1 MAKKIGICIKKF
13 DSIFTNG
20 CAQQGYFVMKSLR
33 KAGFEVDF
41 VSIENHLKE
50 YDVIKEP
57 VYNICDLDVLQNYS
71 LLIFSSLI
79 IDQYILLNQIKMLG
93 IKIAN
98 LMVGNF
104 YLINCEEFVFN
115 VHNNI
120 IRDMSN
126 EYVDEIWLM
135 PMYNHVK
142 EYISCMTKKPVKIV
156 PYVWDNQIINSYI
169 ETKNI
174 ISEYKIIQSD
184 SEIDILIM
192 EPNLSIHK
200 TALPLLAM
208 LNKYFLKYPN
218 RLGTIHVFGK
228 PKRNE
233 DCLSSIR
240 HLEIVQCK
248 KVVLYDRTLALE
260 IFHRLRE
267 SDIKYA
273 ILSTNI
279 RNGLNFI
286 HLECF
291 TLNIPIIHN
300 CIPFKKNGLFYE
312 DSDSKVEYEVAM
324 GHINSVWEGK
334 YKPNKKNLVEILT
347 KYHPYNSQNV
357 DKYKE
362 LAEQLILNPKFN
374 VFQLNNCF
382 GDYDKTKIMKDEHR
396 IVIGVDKACNSQILL
411 VNLINLSDKLNNKIG
426 IDLYVEDNIHN
437 SIKSLLSDYKFKM
450 ELEIIK
456 ADYNF
461 CDSKN
466 IKLYMLSQTEY
477 KYVYCID
484 QNTIM
489 YTCVDELKQILL
501 QNNSFVGIP
510 YDYELVGDEKDKQ
523 VNYIDSLYNTFGRKY
538 DTKIVDSNL
547 FCYVN
552 SEQYRSYFKNM
563 FELDYVTFET
573 FLGKEY
579 LLSTILTLIY
589 NKIIMINSS
598 KQLVTNKISDTDYYP
613 FGYSIHSD
621 INNNNTLFINID
633 TNVRAGINLNEII
646 FKKYKKN
653 HKLNVNN
660 YIFRDIEYML

>member
-1 MAKKIGICIKKF
+1 MSNKIGICIKKF

-20 CAQQGYFVMKSLR
+20 CAQQGYFVMKTLR

-120 IRDMSN
+120 IRDMTN
-126 EYVDEIWLM
+126 EFVDEIWLM

-169 ETKNI
+169 EAKNI
-174 ISEYKIIQSD
+174 NPTYKVIQSN

-208 LNKYFLKYPN
+208 LNKYFLKYPE
-218 RLGTIHVFGK
+218 RLGSVHVFGK

-233 DCLSSIR
+233 DCLSCIG
-240 HLEIVQCK
+240 HLEIVQCN
-248 KVVLYDRTLALE
+248 KVILYERTLALE
-260 IFHRLRE
+260 VFHRLKE
-267 SDIKYA
+267 SSIKYA

-300 CIPFKKNGLFYE
+300 CMPFKKSGLFYE
-312 DSDSKVEYEVAM
+312 DSDNKTEYELAM
-324 GHINSVWEGK
+324 NHINSVWDGT
-334 YKPNKKNLVEILT
+334 YKNDKRNTVEILT
-347 KYHPYNSQNV
+347 KYHSYNSKNV
-357 DKYKE
+357 DKYKQ
-362 LAEQLILNPKFN
+362 LSEQIILKPKFN

-382 GDYDKTKIMKDEHR
+382 GDYDKTKIMVNEHR
-396 IVIGVDKACNSQILL
+396 IIIGIDSYCNSQILL
-411 VNLINLSDKLNNKIG
+411 INLVNLSDKLNNKIG
-426 IDLYVEDNIHN
+426 VDLYVEQDMYD
-437 SIKSLLSDYKFKM
+437 SINLLVKNYKFKM
-450 ELEIIK
+450 EIEIIK
-456 ADYNF
+456 SDYITNNAN
-461 CDSKN
+461 N
-466 IKLYMLSQTEY
+466 IKLYMLSQTKY
-477 KYVYCID
+477 KFVYCID
-484 QNTIM
+484 QNTII
-489 YTCVDELKQILL
+489 YTGVDELKQILL
-501 QNNSFVGIP
+501 KNNSFVGIP
-510 YDYELVGDEKDKQ
+510 YHYDIIGEQKDKQ
-523 VNYIDSLYNTFGRKY
+523 ISYIDSIYKTFGRKH
-538 DTKIVDSNL
+538 DNKIVDSNL

-563 FELDYVTFET
+563 FELDYKTFEI

-579 LLSTILTLIY
+579 LLSTILSLIY
-589 NKIIMINSS
+589 NKIIMINSY
-598 KQLVTNKISDTDYYP
+598 KQLITNKISDTENYP

-621 INNNNTLFINID
+621 IDNTTLFINID
-633 TNVRAGINLNEII
+633 TNVRSGINLNEII

-653 HKLNVNN
+653 HKLNVNG
-660 YIFRDIEYML
+660 YIYRNIEYVL

>member
-1 MAKKIGICIKKF
+1 MSNKIGICIKKF

-20 CAQQGYFVMKSLR
+20 CAQQGYFVMKTLR

-120 IRDMSN
+120 IRDMTN
-126 EYVDEIWLM
+126 EFVDEIWLM

-169 ETKNI
+169 EAKNI
-174 ISEYKIIQSD
+174 NPTYKVIQSN

-208 LNKYFLKYPN
+208 LNKYFLKYPE
-218 RLGTIHVFGK
+218 RLGSIHVFGK

-233 DCLSSIR
+233 DCLSCIG
-240 HLEIVQCK
+240 HLEIVQCN
-248 KVVLYDRTLALE
+248 KVILYERTLALE
-260 IFHRLRE
+260 VFHRLKE
-267 SDIKYA
+267 SSIKYA

-300 CIPFKKNGLFYE
+300 CMPFKKSGLFYE
-312 DSDSKVEYEVAM
+312 DSDNKTEYELAM
-324 GHINSVWEGK
+324 NHINSVWDGT
-334 YKPNKKNLVEILT
+334 YKNDKRNTVEILT
-347 KYHPYNSQNV
+347 KYHSYNSKNV
-357 DKYKE
+357 DKYKQ
-362 LAEQLILNPKFN
+362 LSEQIILKPKFN

-382 GDYDKTKIMKDEHR
+382 GDYDKTKIMVNEHR
-396 IVIGVDKACNSQILL
+396 IIIGIDSYCNSQILL
-411 VNLINLSDKLNNKIG
+411 INLVNLSDKLNNKIG
-426 IDLYVEDNIHN
+426 VDLYVEQDMYD
-437 SIKSLLSDYKFKM
+437 SINLLVKNYKFKM
-450 ELEIIK
+450 EIEIIK
-456 ADYNF
+456 SDYITNNAN
-461 CDSKN
+461 N
-466 IKLYMLSQTEY
+466 IKLYMLSQTKY
-477 KYVYCID
+477 KFVYCID
-484 QNTIM
+484 QNTII
-489 YTCVDELKQILL
+489 YTGVDELKQILL
-501 QNNSFVGIP
+501 KNNSFVGIP
-510 YDYELVGDEKDKQ
+510 YHYDIIGEQKDKQ
-523 VNYIDSLYNTFGRKY
+523 ISYIDSIYKTFGRKH
-538 DTKIVDSNL
+538 DNKIVDSNL

-563 FELDYVTFET
+563 FELDYKTFEI

-579 LLSTILTLIY
+579 LLSTILSLIY
-589 NKIIMINSS
+589 NKIIMINSY
-598 KQLVTNKISDTDYYP
+598 KQLITNKISDTENYP

-621 INNNNTLFINID
+621 IDNTTLFINID
-633 TNVRAGINLNEII
+633 TNVRSGINLNEII

-653 HKLNVNN
+653 HKLNVNG
-660 YIFRDIEYML
+660 YIYRNIEYVL

>member
-1 MAKKIGICIKKF
+1 MSNKIGICIKKF

-20 CAQQGYFVMKSLR
+20 CAQQGYFVMKTLR

-120 IRDMSN
+120 IRDMTN
-126 EYVDEIWLM
+126 EFVDEIWLM

-169 ETKNI
+169 EAKNI
-174 ISEYKIIQSD
+174 NPTYKVIQSN

-208 LNKYFLKYPN
+208 LNKYFLKYPE
-218 RLGTIHVFGK
+218 RLGSVHVFGK

-233 DCLSSIR
+233 DCLSCIG
-240 HLEIVQCK
+240 HLEIVQCN
-248 KVVLYDRTLALE
+248 KVILYERTLALE
-260 IFHRLRE
+260 VFHRLKE
-267 SDIKYA
+267 SSIKYA

-300 CIPFKKNGLFYE
+300 CIPFKKSGLFYE
-312 DSDSKVEYEVAM
+312 DSDNKTEYELAM
-324 GHINSVWEGK
+324 NHINSVWDGT
-334 YKPNKKNLVEILT
+334 YKNDKRNTVEILT
-347 KYHPYNSQNV
+347 KYHSYNSKNV
-357 DKYKE
+357 DKYKQ
-362 LAEQLILNPKFN
+362 LSEQIILKPKFN

-382 GDYDKTKIMKDEHR
+382 GDYDKTKIMVNEHR
-396 IVIGVDKACNSQILL
+396 IIIGIDSYCNSQILL
-411 VNLINLSDKLNNKIG
+411 INLVNLSDKLNNKIG
-426 IDLYVEDNIHN
+426 VDLYVEQDMYD
-437 SIKSLLSDYKFKM
+437 SINLLVKNYKFKM
-450 ELEIIK
+450 EIEIIK
-456 ADYNF
+456 SDYITNNAN
-461 CDSKN
+461 N
-466 IKLYMLSQTEY
+466 IKLYMLSQTKY
-477 KYVYCID
+477 KFVYCID
-484 QNTIM
+484 QNTII
-489 YTCVDELKQILL
+489 YTGVDELKQILL
-501 QNNSFVGIP
+501 KNNSFVGIP
-510 YDYELVGDEKDKQ
+510 YHYDIIGEQKDKQ
-523 VNYIDSLYNTFGRKY
+523 ISYIDSIYKTFGRKH
-538 DTKIVDSNL
+538 DNKIVDSNL

-563 FELDYVTFET
+563 FELDYKTFEI

-579 LLSTILTLIY
+579 LLSTILSLIY
-589 NKIIMINSS
+589 NKIIMINSY
-598 KQLVTNKISDTDYYP
+598 KQLITNKISDTENYP

-621 INNNNTLFINID
+621 IDNTTLFINID
-633 TNVRAGINLNEII
+633 TNVRSGINLNEII

-653 HKLNVNN
+653 HKLNVNG
-660 YIFRDIEYML
+660 YIFRNIEYVL

>member
-1 MAKKIGICIKKF
+1 MSNKIGICIKKF

-20 CAQQGYFVMKSLR
+20 CAQQGYFVMKTLR

-120 IRDMSN
+120 IRDMTN
-126 EYVDEIWLM
+126 EFVDEIWLM

-169 ETKNI
+169 EAKNI
-174 ISEYKIIQSD
+174 NPTYKVIQSN

-208 LNKYFLKYPN
+208 LNKYFLKYPE
-218 RLGTIHVFGK
+218 RLGSVHVFGK

-233 DCLSSIR
+233 DCLSCIG
-240 HLEIVQCK
+240 HLEIVQCN
-248 KVVLYDRTLALE
+248 KVILYERTLALE
-260 IFHRLRE
+260 VFHRLKE
-267 SDIKYA
+267 SSIKYA

-300 CIPFKKNGLFYE
+300 CMPFKKSGLFYE
-312 DSDSKVEYEVAM
+312 DSDNKTEYELAM
-324 GHINSVWEGK
+324 NHINSVWDGT
-334 YKPNKKNLVEILT
+334 YKNDKRNTVEILT
-347 KYHPYNSQNV
+347 KYHSYNSKNV
-357 DKYKE
+357 DKYKQ
-362 LAEQLILNPKFN
+362 LSEQIILKPKFN

-382 GDYDKTKIMKDEHR
+382 GDYDKTKIMVNEHR
-396 IVIGVDKACNSQILL
+396 IIIGIDSYCNSQILL
-411 VNLINLSDKLNNKIG
+411 INLVNLSDKLNNKIG
-426 IDLYVEDNIHN
+426 VDLYVEQDMYD
-437 SIKSLLSDYKFKM
+437 SINLLVKNYKFKM
-450 ELEIIK
+450 EIEIIK
-456 ADYNF
+456 SDYITNNAN
-461 CDSKN
+461 N
-466 IKLYMLSQTEY
+466 IKLYMLSQTKY
-477 KYVYCID
+477 KFVYCID
-484 QNTIM
+484 QNTII
-489 YTCVDELKQILL
+489 YTGVDELKQILL
-501 QNNSFVGIP
+501 KNNSFVGIP
-510 YDYELVGDEKDKQ
+510 YHYDIIGEQKDKQ
-523 VNYIDSLYNTFGRKY
+523 ISYIDSIYKTFGRKH
-538 DTKIVDSNL
+538 DNKIVDSNL

-563 FELDYVTFET
+563 FELDYKTFEI

-579 LLSTILTLIY
+579 LLSTILSLIY
-589 NKIIMINSS
+589 NKIIMINSY
-598 KQLVTNKISDTDYYP
+598 KQLITNKISDTENFP

-621 INNNNTLFINID
+621 IDNTTLFINID
-633 TNVRAGINLNEII
+633 TNVRSGINLNEII

-653 HKLNVNN
+653 HKLNVNG
-660 YIFRDIEYML
+660 YIYRNIEYVL

>member
-33 KAGFEVDF
+33 KAGYEVDF
-41 VSIENHLKE
+41 VSIENHLTE

-57 VYNICDLDVLQNYS
+57 VHNICDLDILQNYS

-79 IDQYILLNQIKMLG
+79 IDQYVLLNQIKMLG

-120 IRDMSN
+120 IRDMTN

-135 PMYNHVK
+135 PMYNHIK
-142 EYISCMTKKPVKIV
+142 EYISCMTKKPVKMV
-156 PYVWDNQIINSYI
+156 PYVWDNQIINNYI
-169 ETKNI
+169 KTKNI
-174 ISEYKIIQSD
+174 SPKYKIIQSD
-184 SEIDILIM
+184 SEIDIVIM

-200 TALPLLAM
+200 TALPLLAL
-208 LNKYFLKYPN
+208 LNNYFLKHPE

-228 PKRNE
+228 PKRNN
-233 DCLSSIR
+233 DCLSCIG
-240 HLEIVQCK
+240 HLEIVQCN

-260 IFHRLRE
+260 VFHRLKE
-267 SDIKYA
+267 SNIKYT

-300 CIPFKKNGLFYE
+300 CIPFKTSGLFYE
-312 DSDSKVEYEVAM
+312 DSDSKTEYDHTM
-324 GHINSVWEGK
+324 KHINAVWDGT
-334 YKPNKKNLVEILT
+334 YSTNKKPILEILT
-347 KYHPYNSQNV
+347 KYHPYNSGNV
-357 DKYKE
+357 TKYKE
-362 LAEQLILNPKFN
+362 LYEQIILNPKFN

-382 GDYDKTKIMKDEHR
+382 GLYDKTKTMIDEHR
-396 IVIGVDKACNSQILL
+396 IIIGIDKFCNTQILI

-426 IDLYVEDNIHN
+426 IDLYVEQNTYDNIR
-437 SIKSLLSDYKFKM
+437 LLLGNYHLKM
-450 ELEIIK
+450 KLEIIK
-456 ADYNF
+456 ADYTV

-466 IKLYMLSQTEY
+466 IKLYMLSQVTY

-489 YTCVDELKQILL
+489 YTNLNELKHILVE
-501 QNNSFVGIP
+501 NNSFVGVP
-510 YDYELVGDEKDKQ
+510 YDYEIIGNEKDKQ
-523 VNYIDSLYNTFGRKY
+523 VNYINSIYNTFGRKY
-538 DTKIVDSNL
+538 DNKIVDSNL

-552 SEQYRSYFKNM
+552 SEQYRSYFRNM
-563 FELDYVTFET
+563 FELDYVKFET
-573 FLGKEY
+573 FMGKEY
-579 LLSTILTLIY
+579 LLSIILTLIY
-589 NKIIMINSS
+589 NKIIMINSG
-598 KQLVTNKISDTDYYP
+598 KELITNKISDNQYYA
-613 FGYSIHSD
+613 FGYSIYSD
-621 INNNNTLFINID
+621 TEKNRLFINID
-633 TNVRAGINLNEII
+633 TNVRVGVNLNKII

-653 HKLNVNN
+653 HKLNIKG
-660 YIFRDIEYML
+660 YIFRDIEYEL

>member
-33 KAGFEVDF
+33 KAGFDVDF

-120 IRDMSN
+120 IRDMTN
-126 EYVDEIWLM
+126 EFVDEIWLM

-174 ISEYKIIQSD
+174 KPEYKVIHSK
-184 SEIDILIM
+184 SPIDIIIM

-208 LNKYFLKYPN
+208 LNKYFLKYPQ

-233 DCLSSIR
+233 NCLSCIA
-240 HLEIVQCK
+240 HLEIVQSN
-248 KVVLYDRTLALE
+248 KVMLYDRTLALE
-260 IFHRLRE
+260 VFHRLRE
-267 SDIKYA
+267 SDIKYT

-300 CIPFKKNGLFYE
+300 CIPFRNSGLFYE
-312 DSDSKVEYEVAM
+312 DSDHKVEYEVAM
-324 GHINSVWEGK
+324 DHINSVW
-334 YKPNKKNLVEILT
+334 
-347 KYHPYNSQNV
+347 
-357 DKYKE
+357 D
-362 LAEQLILNPKFN
+362 
-374 VFQLNNCF
+374 
-382 GDYDKTKIMKDEHR
+382 
-396 IVIGVDKACNSQILL
+396 
-411 VNLINLSDKLNNKIG
+411 
-426 IDLYVEDNIHN
+426 
-437 SIKSLLSDYKFKM
+437 
-450 ELEIIK
+450 
-456 ADYNF
+456 
-461 CDSKN
+461 
-466 IKLYMLSQTEY
+466 
-477 KYVYCID
+477 
-484 QNTIM
+484 
-489 YTCVDELKQILL
+489 
-501 QNNSFVGIP
+501 
-510 YDYELVGDEKDKQ
+510 
-523 VNYIDSLYNTFGRKY
+523 
-538 DTKIVDSNL
+538 
-547 FCYVN
+547 
-552 SEQYRSYFKNM
+552 
-563 FELDYVTFET
+563 
-573 FLGKEY
+573 
-579 LLSTILTLIY
+579 
-589 NKIIMINSS
+589 
-598 KQLVTNKISDTDYYP
+598 
-613 FGYSIHSD
+613 
-621 INNNNTLFINID
+621 
-633 TNVRAGINLNEII
+633 
-646 FKKYKKN
+646 
-653 HKLNVNN
+653 
-660 YIFRDIEYML
+660 

>member
-1 MAKKIGICIKKF
+1 MSNKIGICIKKF

-20 CAQQGYFVMKSLR
+20 CAQQGYFVMKTLR

-120 IRDMSN
+120 IRDMTN
-126 EYVDEIWLM
+126 EFVDEIWLM

-169 ETKNI
+169 EAKNI
-174 ISEYKIIQSD
+174 NPTYKVIQSN

-208 LNKYFLKYPN
+208 LNKYFLKYPE
-218 RLGTIHVFGK
+218 RLGSIHVFGK

-233 DCLSSIR
+233 DCLSCIG
-240 HLEIVQCK
+240 HLEIVQCN
-248 KVVLYDRTLALE
+248 KVILYERTLALE
-260 IFHRLRE
+260 VFHRLKE
-267 SDIKYA
+267 SSIKYA

-300 CIPFKKNGLFYE
+300 CMPFKKSGLFYE
-312 DSDSKVEYEVAM
+312 DSDNKTEYELAM
-324 GHINSVWEGK
+324 NHINSVWDGT
-334 YKPNKKNLVEILT
+334 YKNDKRNTVEILT
-347 KYHPYNSQNV
+347 KYHSYNSKNV
-357 DKYKE
+357 DKYKQ
-362 LAEQLILNPKFN
+362 LSEQIILKPKFN

-382 GDYDKTKIMKDEHR
+382 GDYDKTKIIVNKHR
-396 IVIGVDKACNSQILL
+396 IIIGIDSYCNSQILL
-411 VNLINLSDKLNNKIG
+411 INLVNLSDKLNNKIG
-426 IDLYVEDNIHN
+426 VDLYVEQDMYD
-437 SIKSLLSDYKFKM
+437 SINLLVKNYKFKM
-450 ELEIIK
+450 EIEIIK
-456 ADYNF
+456 SDYITNNAN
-461 CDSKN
+461 N
-466 IKLYMLSQTEY
+466 IKLYMLSQTKY
-477 KYVYCID
+477 KFVYCID
-484 QNTIM
+484 QNTII
-489 YTCVDELKQILL
+489 YTGVDELKQILL
-501 QNNSFVGIP
+501 KNNSFVGIP
-510 YDYELVGDEKDKQ
+510 YHYDIIGEQKDKQ
-523 VNYIDSLYNTFGRKY
+523 ISYIDSIYKTFGRKH
-538 DTKIVDSNL
+538 DNKIVDSNL

-563 FELDYVTFET
+563 FELDYKTFEI

-579 LLSTILTLIY
+579 LLSTILSLIY
-589 NKIIMINSS
+589 NKIIMINSY
-598 KQLVTNKISDTDYYP
+598 KQLITNKISDTENYP

-621 INNNNTLFINID
+621 IDNTTLFINID
-633 TNVRAGINLNEII
+633 TNVRSGINLNEII

-653 HKLNVNN
+653 HKLNVNG
-660 YIFRDIEYML
+660 YIYRNIEYVL

>member
-33 KAGFEVDF
+33 KAGFDVDF

-120 IRDMSN
+120 IRDMTN
-126 EYVDEIWLM
+126 EFVDEIWLM

-174 ISEYKIIQSD
+174 KPEYKVIHSK
-184 SEIDILIM
+184 SPIDIIIM

-208 LNKYFLKYPN
+208 LNKYFLKYPQ

-233 DCLSSIR
+233 NCLSCIA
-240 HLEIVQCK
+240 HLEIVQSN
-248 KVVLYDRTLALE
+248 KVMLYDRTLALE
-260 IFHRLRE
+260 VFHRLRE
-267 SDIKYA
+267 SDIKYT

-300 CIPFKKNGLFYE
+300 CIPFRNSGLFYE
-312 DSDSKVEYEVAM
+312 DSDHKVEYEVAM
-324 GHINSVWEGK
+324 DHINSVWDGT
-334 YKPNKKNLVEILT
+334 YKSNKKGLLEIIT
-347 KYHPYNSQNV
+347 KYHSFNSQNV

-362 LAEQLILNPKFN
+362 LSQQIILKPKFN

-382 GDYDKTKIMKDEHR
+382 GSFDKTITMINEHR
-396 IVIGVDKACNSQILL
+396 IVIGVDKECNSHILL
-411 VNLINLSDKLNNKIG
+411 VNLVSLSDKLNNTIG
-426 IDLYVEDNIHN
+426 VDLYVEPDLYDNIT
-437 SIKSLLSDYKFKM
+437 LLINDYKFNM
-450 ELEIIK
+450 EIEIIK
-456 ADYNF
+456 ADYIEKK
-461 CDSKN
+461 SRN
-466 IKLYMLSQTEY
+466 IKLYMLSQTKY
-477 KYVYCID
+477 KFVYCID

-489 YTCVDELKQILL
+489 YTSMDELKQILL
-501 QNNSFVGIP
+501 ENKSFVGIP
-510 YDYELVGDEKDKQ
+510 YDYELVGDEKDKLI
-523 VNYIDSLYNTFGRKY
+523 NYINSIYNTFSRKY
-538 DTKIVDSNL
+538 DNKTVDSNL

-552 SEQYRSYFKNM
+552 SQQYRTYFKNM
-563 FELDYVTFET
+563 FELDYVTFEA

-579 LLSTILTLIY
+579 LLSIILTLIY
-589 NKIIMINSS
+589 NKIIIINSS
-598 KQLVTNKISDTDYYP
+598 KQLITNKISDTDYYP

-621 INNNNTLFINID
+621 INSNTLFVHID
-633 TNVRAGINLNEII
+633 TNVRPGINLNEII

-653 HKLNVNN
+653 HKLNING
-660 YIFRDIEYML
+660 YIFRDIDYVL